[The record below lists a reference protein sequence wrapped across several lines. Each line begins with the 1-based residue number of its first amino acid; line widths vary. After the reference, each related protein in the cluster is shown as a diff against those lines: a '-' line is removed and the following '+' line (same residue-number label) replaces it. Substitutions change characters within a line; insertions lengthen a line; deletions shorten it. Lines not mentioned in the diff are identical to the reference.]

1 MRDVSCAGVL
11 VQKALAVVSTAAI
24 LASTTFA
31 QAVPANSP
39 PSSPAGPQQSPP
51 QTIAQQAQAAAQ
63 PAPIT
68 YQGPFHIEMPHS
80 RNPVARYMP
89 STVPELNLQNSQRLF
104 DLIRDGKLQISLRD
118 AIALALENNLTLASF
133 RYNFPIAQADL
144 QRTKAGGNA
153 NGVNNS
159 VVSTTPNGFGASG
172 GGGGSAA
179 NATSGA
185 GGLVTT
191 TLGAGAAVPSFDPL
205 LIFSGYVQHT
215 VTPETNLSQVGV
227 ELYKVNN
234 IEVQSQYQQYFP
246 LGTYLQVNYTGFRA
260 ANNSPYSAVN
270 PELLSNFQI
279 QLQQPL
285 LYGFGLASNER
296 FIHIAKRNLQ
306 TTDLA
311 FQQQVIATVTD
322 IENLYWDLVNAY
334 QDVQVKTRSLE
345 YANQTLTD
353 DQKQLE
359 LQNIPALQV
368 MKDQSAVATSEG
380 DLTIAKAT
388 LRHNEL
394 LIKNDL
400 TRTDDPSIDE
410 IPVIPLDL
418 QGGPDP
424 NESKSI
430 TQLIDEAMKNRPEV
444 AIFRNAAEVQRQ
456 SVKDINSE
464 LLPQLYLYGYYGGT
478 GAAGPK
484 NPNCTLSVESCATS
498 LPTDFASMFVN
509 TFNYSAPQYE
519 VGVNLVI
526 NLRNRQVKADQF
538 RAVLAYRQS
547 QIAQEQQQKTLRFD
561 IRDSQFALV
570 QAQARVAAAQKARDL
585 AQNTFDIAKKEQ
597 DVGAISRYDTLVME
611 QSLALAESAFFT
623 AQTAYE
629 KAKADIDRATGT
641 TLDRTD
647 VSIDDAKNG
656 VVTHLPQ
663 NVDVVPA
670 KP

>member
-1 MRDVSCAGVL
+1 MRGFSSAGIF
-11 VQKALAVVSTAAI
+11 VQKSLAVVSTTAI

-31 QAVPANSP
+31 QANSTNTLPPA
-39 PSSPAGPQQSPP
+39 PAGPQQSPP

-63 PAPIT
+63 PQPVV

-80 RNPVARYMP
+80 HNPLAPYMP

-118 AIALALENNLTLASF
+118 AIALALENNLTLAAF

-153 NGVNNS
+153 NGVNTS
-159 VVSTTPNGFGASG
+159 VVSTTASAS

-179 NATSGA
+179 SNATAGA
-185 GGLVTT
+185 GGLVTS
-191 TLGAGAAVPSFDPL
+191 TLGAGAAVQSWDPY

-215 VTPETNLSQVGV
+215 VTPEPNVVQVGT

-234 IEVQSQYQQYFP
+234 IEVQSTYQQYFP
-246 LGTYLQVNYTGFRA
+246 FGTYLQVNYTGFRA
-260 ANNSPYSAVN
+260 ANNSPYFAVN
-270 PELLSNFQI
+270 PELNSNFQV
-279 QLQQPL
+279 QLSQPL

-296 FIHIAKRNLQ
+296 YIHIAKRNLQ

-359 LQNIPALQV
+359 LQNIPAMQV

-394 LIKNDL
+394 VIKNDL

-444 AIFRNAAEVQRQ
+444 AIFRNQAEVLRQ
-456 SVKDINSE
+456 SLKDINSE

-484 NPNCTLSVESCATS
+484 NPNCSLSAAECATS
-498 LPTDFASMFVN
+498 LPTDFSSMFVN

-519 VGVNLVI
+519 VGVNLQI
-526 NLRNRQVKADQF
+526 NLRNRVVKADQF

-585 AQNTFDIAKKEQ
+585 GQNTFDIAKKEQ
-597 DVGAISRYDTLVME
+597 NIGALSRYDTLIAE
-611 QSLALAESAFFT
+611 QGLAVAESAFFT
-623 AQTAYE
+623 AQTLYE

-641 TLDRTD
+641 TLDRTG
-647 VSIDDAKNG
+647 VSIDDARNG
-656 VVTHLPQ
+656 VVTHMP
-663 NVDVVPA
+663 
-670 KP
+670 

>member
-1 MRDVSCAGVL
+1 MRGVSYVGTLA
-11 VQKALAVVSTAAI
+11 QKTLAVLCATGV

-31 QAVPANSP
+31 QANPAGP
-39 PSSPAGPQQSPP
+39 LPSAPAGPQQSPP

-63 PAPIT
+63 PGPVT
-68 YQGPFHIEMPHS
+68 YQGPFHIELPHS
-80 RNPVARYMP
+80 RNFFARYMP
-89 STVPELNLQNSQRLF
+89 STVPPLDLVNSPRLQNLERE
-104 DLIRDGKLQISLRD
+104 GKLYISLQD
-118 AIALALENNLTLASF
+118 AIALALENNLVLASF

-144 QRTKAGGNA
+144 LRTKAGGVA
-153 NGVNNS
+153 NGVNTS
-159 VVSTTPNGFGASG
+159 ITQTTPSGFAASG
-172 GGGGSAA
+172 GGGGSSSGG
-179 NATSGA
+179 ATAGA
-185 GGLVTT
+185 GGIVTS
-191 TLGAGAAVPSFDPL
+191 TLGAGPAVPSFDPFL
-205 LIFSGYVQHT
+205 NFSGFVQHT
-215 VTPETNLSQVGV
+215 VTPEPNVTQVGV
-227 ELYKVNN
+227 ELFKQNN
-234 IEVQSQYQQYFP
+234 IEVQSQYTQYFP
-246 LGTYLQVNYTGFRA
+246 LGTGLQVNYTGFRT
-260 ANNSPYSAVN
+260 ANNSPYYAVN
-270 PELLSNFQI
+270 PELNAIFQVILS
-279 QLQQPL
+279 QPL

-296 FIHIAKRNLQ
+296 YIHIAKRNLQ
-306 TTDLA
+306 NTDLA

-322 IENLYWDLVNAY
+322 TENLYWDLVNAY

-418 QGGPDP
+418 QGGSDP

-430 TQLIDEAMKNRPEV
+430 TELIDEAMKNRPEV
-444 AIFRNAAEVQRQ
+444 AIYRNLAEVLRQ
-456 SVKDINSE
+456 SLKDINSE
-464 LLPQLYLYGYYGGT
+464 LLPQLNLYGYYGGT
-478 GAAGPK
+478 GTAGPK
-484 NPNCTLSVESCATS
+484 NPYCSLGPQECATS

-519 VGVNLVI
+519 VGVNLQI
-526 NLRNRQVKADQF
+526 NLRNRLVKADQF

-547 QIAQEQQQKTLRFD
+547 QIAQEQQQKSLRFD
-561 IRDSQFALV
+561 IRDSQFALE
-570 QAQARVAAAQKARDL
+570 QAQARVAATQKARDL
-585 AQNTFDIAKKEQ
+585 AQKSFDIAKKEQ
-597 DVGAISRYDTLVME
+597 DIGAMSRYDTLVAE
-611 QSLALAESAFFT
+611 EGLAVAESAFFT

-641 TLDRTD
+641 TLDRTG

-656 VVTHLPQ
+656 VVTHMP
-663 NVDVVPA
+663 
-670 KP
+670 

>member
-1 MRDVSCAGVL
+1 MTDVSCAGSM
-11 VQKALAVVSTAAI
+11 VQKTLSVLCAAG
-24 LASTTFA
+24 LLVSTTFA
-31 QAVPANSP
+31 QTNPAGP
-39 PSSPAGPQQSPP
+39 LPSAPSGPQQSPP

-63 PAPIT
+63 PQPVPVT

-80 RNPVARYMP
+80 HNPIAPYRP
-89 STVPELNLQNSQRLF
+89 STVPELNLQNSQLLH
-104 DLIRDGKLQISLRD
+104 DLIRDGKLSLSLQD
-118 AIALALENNLTLASF
+118 AIALALENNLVLASF

-153 NGVNNS
+153 NGVNIA
-159 VVSTTPNGFGASG
+159 VVSTTPSGFGASG
-172 GGGGSAA
+172 GGGGGSSSSSNAA
-179 NATSGA
+179 AGNGGIVTS
-185 GGLVTT
+185 

-205 LIFSGYVQHT
+205 LSFSGFVQHT
-215 VTPETNLSQVGV
+215 VTPEPNVTQVGT
-227 ELYKVNN
+227 ELFKQNN
-234 IEVQSQYQQYFP
+234 IEVQTQFQQSFP
-246 LGTYLQVNYTGFRA
+246 LGTSLTVNYTGFRT
-260 ANNSPYSAVN
+260 ANNSPFFAVN
-270 PELLSNFQI
+270 PELNSTFQVILS
-279 QLQQPL
+279 QPL

-296 FIHIAKRNLQ
+296 FIHIANRNLQ

-311 FQQQVIATVTD
+311 FKEQVIATVTD

-368 MKDQSAVATSEG
+368 MKDQSAVASSEG

-430 TQLIDEAMKNRPEV
+430 TELIDEAMKNRPEV
-444 AIFRNAAEVQRQ
+444 GIFRNQAEVARQ
-456 SVKDINSE
+456 SLKDINSE

-478 GAAGPK
+478 GTAGPK
-484 NPNCTLSVESCATS
+484 NPNCSLGPEECATS
-498 LPTDFASMFVN
+498 LPTDFSSMFIN

-519 VGVNLVI
+519 VGVNLLI
-526 NLRNRQVKADQF
+526 NLRNRVVKADQF

-547 QIAQEQQQKTLRFD
+547 QIAQEQQQKSLRFD
-561 IRDSQFALV
+561 IRDSQFALE

-585 AQNTFDIAKKEQ
+585 AQKTFDIAKKEQ

-611 QSLALAESAFFT
+611 QGLAVAESAFFT

-641 TLDRTD
+641 TLDRTA
-647 VSIDDAKNG
+647 VSIDDAKDG
-656 VVTHLPQ
+656 VVTHTP
-663 NVDVVPA
+663 
-670 KP
+670 

>member
-1 MRDVSCAGVL
+1 MRGASYVGT
-11 VQKALAVVSTAAI
+11 LAVLCAAG
-24 LASTTFA
+24 LLVSTTFA
-31 QAVPANSP
+31 QTNPAGP
-39 PSSPAGPQQSPP
+39 LSSAPAGPQQSPP

-63 PAPIT
+63 PQPVT

-80 RNPVARYMP
+80 HNPLAPYMP

-104 DLIRDGKLQISLRD
+104 DLIRDGKLSISLPD

-144 QRTKAGGNA
+144 LRTKAGGNA
-153 NGVNNS
+153 NGVNTA
-159 VVSTTPNGFGASG
+159 VVSTTPSGFGASG

-179 NATSGA
+179 SNATA
-185 GGLVTT
+185 GNGGIVTT
-191 TLGAGAAVPSFDPL
+191 TLGAGAAVPSFDPFL
-205 LIFSGYVQHT
+205 NFMGFVNHS
-215 VTPETNLSQVGV
+215 VTQEPNPFLVGTSI
-227 ELYKVNN
+227 LKQNN
-234 IEVQSQYQQYFP
+234 IEVQSQYSQSFP
-246 LGTYLQVNYTGFRA
+246 LGTNVTVNYIGQRLA
-260 ANNSPYSAVN
+260 SNGPYNVVN
-270 PELLSNFQI
+270 PELFSEFQVI
-279 QLQQPL
+279 FTQPI

-359 LQNIPALQV
+359 LQNIPAMQV

-380 DLTIAKAT
+380 ELTIAKAT

-456 SVKDINSE
+456 SLKDINSE
-464 LLPQLYLYGYYGGT
+464 LLPQLNLFGYYQGAGT
-478 GAAGPK
+478 AGPK
-484 NPNCTLSVESCATS
+484 NPFCSLGPQECATT
-498 LPTDFASMFVN
+498 LPTDFPSMLQN
-509 TFNYSAPQYE
+509 TFNYSSPTYE
-519 VGVNLVI
+519 VGVNLQI
-526 NLRNRQVKADQF
+526 NLRNRLVKADQF

-597 DVGAISRYDTLVME
+597 DIGAMSRYDTLVAE
-611 QSLALAESAFFT
+611 EGLALAESAFFT

-641 TLDRTD
+641 TLDRTA
-647 VSIDDAKNG
+647 VSIDDARSG
-656 VVTHLPQ
+656 VVTHMP
-663 NVDVVPA
+663 
-670 KP
+670 